1 VTDSRPPGTVL
12 FDLDGTF
19 ADTLPDLRYA
29 LALAMEERQLT
40 PPPAASLRSWVSAG
54 ARAMA
59 EKACGPGV
67 DAAALEA
74 LVTRFLSLYAA
85 NLCRHTQLFDGMQ
98 ALLDA
103 LAARKLRWGIVTNKL
118 GAYSE
123 PLMQAL
129 DPAGHAACVVSGD
142 STANA
147 KPHPQ
152 PLLHACRLL
161 GRPPAD
167 CVYVGDAR
175 NDVIAARRAG
185 MRSVVALYG
194 YIPAGEDPLSW
205 QADAAIDTPR
215 ELLAWLDSY

>member
-1 VTDSRPPGTVL
+1 MTELRPPGAVL

-19 ADTLPDLRYA
+19 ADTLPDLSDA
-29 LALAMEERQLT
+29 LALAMQERRLT
-40 PPPAASLRSWVSAG
+40 PVSAATLRPWVSAG
-54 ARAMA
+54 ARGMA
-59 EKACGPGV
+59 ENACGPGV
-67 DAAALEA
+67 GEAALQA
-74 LVTRFLSLYAA
+74 LVARFLALYAA
-85 NLCRHTQLFDGMQ
+85 NLCRHTRLFDGMP

-103 LAARKLRWGIVTNKL
+103 LAERKLEWGIVTNKWR
-118 GAYSE
+118 AYAE

-129 DPAGHAACVVSGD
+129 DPDGRAACVVSGD

-152 PLLHACRLL
+152 PLLHACQLL
-161 GRPPAD
+161 GRAPAD

-194 YIPAGEDPLSW
+194 YIPAGDDPLSW
-205 QADAAIDTPR
+205 RADALIEHPR
-215 ELLAWLDSY
+215 DLLAWLDAD